1 MKYFKI
7 IVVVLSFSL
16 TLYIQHVNNT
26 AQIAE
31 LETKCIG
38 LEVEIKNQYDRINAM
53 KLDKSVFEATMMQLN
68 TVQNDLHEI
77 RADIMERPVM
87 KKNAYVTIIA
97 SPELSEMRL
106 DELVGRRGL
115 VVEDLPQN
123 RKKNRG
129 GLVLLEEIYMDEFL
143 WFIPEKSVSYE

>member
-1 MKYFKI
+1 
-7 IVVVLSFSL
+7 
-16 TLYIQHVNNT
+16 
-26 AQIAE
+26 
-31 LETKCIG
+31 
-38 LEVEIKNQYDRINAM
+38 
-53 KLDKSVFEATMMQLN
+53 
-68 TVQNDLHEI
+68 
-77 RADIMERPVM
+77 MERPVM

-97 SPELSEMRL
+97 SSELSEMRL

-143 WFIPEKSVSYE
+143 WFIPEESVSYE